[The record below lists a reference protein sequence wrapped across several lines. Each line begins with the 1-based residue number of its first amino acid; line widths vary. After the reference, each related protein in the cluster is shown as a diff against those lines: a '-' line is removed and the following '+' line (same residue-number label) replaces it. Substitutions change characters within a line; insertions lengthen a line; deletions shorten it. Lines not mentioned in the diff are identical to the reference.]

1 MSRDFRF
8 PRWTILLMLAIM
20 LGMFVAIEKAREIQI
35 QIQYSASSDLPVLPA
50 VFVTVF
56 VLMFVIGA
64 AAYLVMFALKRSG
77 VHRLSNVDAWP
88 GRR

>member
-20 LGMFVAIEKAREIQI
+20 LGMFVAIEKAREI

-77 VHRLSNVDAWP
+77 VHRLSDVDAWP